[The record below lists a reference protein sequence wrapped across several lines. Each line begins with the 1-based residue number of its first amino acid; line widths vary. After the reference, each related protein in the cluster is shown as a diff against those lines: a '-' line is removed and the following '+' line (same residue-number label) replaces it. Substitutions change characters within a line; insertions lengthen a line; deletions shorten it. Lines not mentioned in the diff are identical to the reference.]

1 MCYVYMIVI
10 ISYTHFVNIFIQ
22 RSKYIC
28 VYPVLKMFFW
38 LELSL
43 FLACFIL
50 LINIHFI
57 NIHY

>member
-10 ISYTHFVNIFIQ
+10 ISYTHFVKIFIQ

-28 VYPVLKMFFW
+28 VYPVLKMFFFW

-50 LINIHFI
+50 LINIH
-57 NIHY
+57 Y